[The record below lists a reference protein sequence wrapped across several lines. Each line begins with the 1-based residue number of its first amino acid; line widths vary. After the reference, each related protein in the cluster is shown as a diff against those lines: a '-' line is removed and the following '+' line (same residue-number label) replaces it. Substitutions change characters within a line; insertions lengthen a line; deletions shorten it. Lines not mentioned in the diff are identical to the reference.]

1 MKKLNR
7 CYRIACAINSRQ
19 PRTQAEADA
28 IEASRKLAAEKLKYQ
43 LVKALYDGKLRTE
56 EAEQVL
62 ERIKRKQEEN
72 ADFYDEARAQH
83 IVDMYD
89 RLAVMLLREYRRQ
102 VVEKAG
108 N

>member
-1 MKKLNR
+1 MRRLNR
-7 CYRIACAINSRQ
+7 CYRIACAINRRK

-43 LVKALYDGKLRTE
+43 LVKAMYDGELRND
-56 EAEQVL
+56 EAERLL
-62 ERIKRKQEEN
+62 EKIKRRQKEN
-72 ADFYDEARAQH
+72 ADFYDSVRADH

-89 RLAVMLLREYRRQ
+89 TLAAILLREYKRQ

>member
-1 MKKLNR
+1 MKKLDR
-7 CYRIACAINSRQ
+7 CYRIACAINRRQ
-19 PRTQAEADA
+19 PHTQAEADA

-43 LVKALYDGKLRTE
+43 LVKALYDGKLRND

-72 ADFYDEARAQH
+72 ADFYDESRAQH

-108 N
+108 S